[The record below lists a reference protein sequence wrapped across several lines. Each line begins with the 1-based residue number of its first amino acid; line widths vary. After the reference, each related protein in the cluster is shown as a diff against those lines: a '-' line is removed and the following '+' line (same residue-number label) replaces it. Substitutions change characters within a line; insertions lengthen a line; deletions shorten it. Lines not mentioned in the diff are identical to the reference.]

1 MHTMKLQIQPIIK
14 GRIAQHNLTDG
25 EYKKIIEILGR
36 KLICIWMDS

>member
-1 MHTMKLQIQPIIK
+1 MQAVVIIK